1 MHHNFDDLNNLMDAD
16 LIRLVQCQD
25 ENAFTELV
33 SRFSPQIWNIVVQ
46 NSRQTRD
53 AEEILMDI
61 WLAVWQNIIGLRKIE
76 SFGAWLHKI
85 ARTACNRYYASK
97 RNQHDEIIMNYEDL
111 AAQIDRESEQRFQSA
126 KLRADAREAVHQLPQ
141 KVRPI
146 AQMYYL
152 DLSSVKEIADEFN
165 LPIGTV
171 KSKLSETR
179 KLLQKEFEIEPKRSE
194 SVTQK
199 PETKKTICKI
209 IGVGGAGC
217 SAVKQLINDKA
228 NDIEFYAID
237 TDTETLNACDELI
250 RIQIGEK
257 ATLGQGTD
265 GSLELGRRAAAENID
280 QLQSVVSDADMIF
293 IIAGMG
299 GGTGTA
305 VAPVIASIARSKKIL
320 TVCLATRPFFEEGL
334 RRIEVAKHGLYEL
347 SDEPDSAADAIIL
360 VPNPDIL
367 NGDSLIDSF
376 SEMIQYSEHILIH
389 SVKSILDI
397 FTTIFTTA
405 GEINVDFDD
414 IQTLFRNQGSMV
426 MGFGKA
432 TGENRGKIAAQNA
445 IESSLFEE
453 ESVTKEPSVLVNIS
467 SPPNFTMH
475 ELDQAMCVIVEKYQ
489 DASPIFGLVYDDKL
503 EQNDEVIVT
512 VIASGSESRGPST
525 PSPIIIERNASA
537 EEEVSSSTTDP
548 NSANFNSHNIHSIMF
563 CTDQI
568 PDKVKTTIDNIAS
581 IEILPD

>member
-33 SRFSPQIWNIVVQ
+33 SRFSPRIWNAVVQ

-61 WLAVWQNIIGLRKIE
+61 WLAVWQNVIGLRKVE

-85 ARTACNRYYASK
+85 AHTACNRYYASK
-97 RNQHDEIIMNYEDL
+97 RNQQDEIIMSYEDL

-179 KLLQKEFEIEPKRSE
+179 KLLQKEFEIESKRSK
-194 SVTQK
+194 SMTQK
-199 PETKKTICKI
+199 PEKPETEKTICKI

-334 RRIEVAKHGLYEL
+334 RRIEIAKHGLYEL

-367 NGDSLIDSF
+367 NRDSLIDSF
-376 SEMIQYSEHILIH
+376 SEMIQYNEHILIH
-389 SVKSILDI
+389 SVKSILD
-397 FTTIFTTA
+397 IFTTA

-414 IQTLFRNQGSMV
+414 IQTLFRNQGTMV

-432 TGENRGKIAAQNA
+432 TGENRAKIAAQNA
-445 IESSLFEE
+445 IESSLFQE
-453 ESVTKEPSVLVNIS
+453 ESVTKEPSMLVNIS

-475 ELDQAMCVIVEKYQ
+475 ELDQAMCVIGEKYQ

-512 VIASGSESRGPST
+512 VIASGSESQSPST
-525 PSPIIIERNASA
+525 PSISTRSQGNTSKQDQETI
-537 EEEVSSSTTDP
+537 SSTDSDTVKSSNLSFYGMLFGQEHIP
-548 NSANFNSHNIHSIMF
+548 ESV
-563 CTDQI
+563 QI
-568 PDKVKTTIDNIAS
+568 TIDNIAS